1 MIDKNKYKENKNGI
15 LIKIAKKAKKN
26 KKVAEPTPVAKI
38 KTILNLIYKFPNYI
52 KLKEF
57 KIDKEVNVN
66 VCRVL
71 YINQINKQKSLFVI
85 NSLYKIFVSVSLE
98 NLCNK

>member
-38 KTILNLIYKFPNYI
+38 KL
-52 KLKEF
+52 
-57 KIDKEVNVN
+57 V
-66 VCRVL
+66 
-71 YINQINKQKSLFVI
+71 
-85 NSLYKIFVSVSLE
+85 
-98 NLCNK
+98 

>member
-15 LIKIAKKAKKN
+15 LIKIAKKTKKN

-38 KTILNLIYKFPNYI
+38 KTSLNLIYKISNYI

-57 KIDKEVNVN
+57 KTDKEVNVN

-71 YINQINKQKSLFVI
+71 YINQINEQKSLFVI
-85 NSLYKIFVSVSLE
+85 NSVYKIFVSVSLE